1 MENKEFI
8 TNIFSLHMIALPE
21 PQVSFIAL
29 RVRDTFLVWLI
40 GSLYI
45 DYSRLIDEQPYLC
58 LLTR

>member
-1 MENKEFI
+1 
-8 TNIFSLHMIALPE
+8 MIALPE